1 MHGPDNPNSTLPY
14 ASSLCGACYDVCPVK
29 INIPEILVH
38 LRAKDV
44 DQRREQR
51 GQFRGTWDVAM
62 KGASTLMS
70 SPRAYDATMRS
81 AGPLSKMMPGTNI
94 GRLPGR
100 SEERRVGKECRTR

>member
-1 MHGPDNPNSTLPY
+1 MTGMHGPDDPNSTLPY

-62 KGASTLMS
+62 K
-70 SPRAYDATMRS
+70 
-81 AGPLSKMMPGTNI
+81 
-94 GRLPGR
+94 R
-100 SEERRVGKECRTR
+100 SEEHTSELQSRGHLVCRLLLEKKNTRNDQAREPETA

>member
-1 MHGPDNPNSTLPY
+1 M
-14 ASSLCGACYDVCPVK
+14 
-29 INIPEILVH
+29 H

-70 SPRAYDATMRS
+70 SPRAYDAAVRS

-94 GRLPGR
+94 GRLPGALPLVPGWTDHRDLPKPGQSFR
-100 SEERRVGKECRTR
+100 SWWDSREQPEPARSDAEPEPSDSEDQE